1 MSFESA
7 EKLLVKSQ
15 KTLCKAEETMCY
27 KSYPKKEDIRVATM
41 TLISKINC
49 YIDIQRVIANVKLED
64 GKIEKIK
71 FGKKKTEFG
80 ENEVSIGPKESI
92 KAFNSPSSKNL
103 VQVEELKIN
112 PDETQKKVRKNKKK
126 KKNFYNQ
133 VTIIIKPFPSR
144 QNGVNMK
151 LSENGSIQMT
161 GGTSIEEGHLTI
173 RKMIEYLNQW
183 DSSIFYRRPDAQ
195 DDTSFDSVTT
205 IEKTILSQHEQESI
219 EILFMRCELIIVS
232 FEIPF
237 YIHLKKF
244 DELLKSK
251 YNLLSILGTSSYPGI
266 NTKMTY
272 NLECKHSE
280 HIKKKKK
287 YMCDCRDMSI
297 FTFRTGKV
305 IITGFENLEKIKV
318 IFERYINIVKFE
330 EEQIKIT
337 NTITAIPSKN
347 KKNKIMKINGK
358 VFEIVEDF

>member
-1 MSFESA
+1 MAFESLVKTQ
-7 EKLLVKSQ
+7 EKL
-15 KTLCKAEETMCY
+15 
-27 KSYPKKEDIRVATM
+27 YPKKDEIKVATM

-49 YIDIQRVIANVKLED
+49 FIDIQKVIDSVKLED

-71 FGKKKTEFG
+71 FGKKKADSAEDG
-80 ENEVSIGPKESI
+80 LKETTQCTI
-92 KAFNSPSSKNL
+92 KTFNSPSAKDL

-112 PDETQKKVRKNKKK
+112 PDDSQKKVRKNKKK

-183 DSSIFYRRPDAQ
+183 NSDIFYRRPETNDE
-195 DDTSFDSVTT
+195 TSFDSVTT
-205 IEKTILSQHEQESI
+205 IEKIILSQEEHKSI

-272 NLECKHSE
+272 NLECKHTE

-287 YMCDCRDMSI
+287 YTCDCRDMSI

-318 IFERYINIVKFE
+318 IFEKYINIVKSE
-330 EEQIKIT
+330 EENIKIT
-337 NTITAIPSKN
+337 NAITSVPA
-347 KKNKIMKINGK
+347 KKNKIMKVNGK
-358 VFEIVEDF
+358 VFEIVDEF